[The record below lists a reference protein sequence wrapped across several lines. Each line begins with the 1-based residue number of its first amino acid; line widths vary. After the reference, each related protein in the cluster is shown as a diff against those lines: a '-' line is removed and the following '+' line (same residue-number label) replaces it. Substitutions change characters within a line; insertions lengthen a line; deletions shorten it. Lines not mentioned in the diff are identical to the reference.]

1 MKNLAGLALAEGVAV
16 VTFSISAY
24 CSETKRLAIAIASSS
39 PAVGARCAHLRAGV
53 GAVASQ
59 NITDPR
65 LGTRAL
71 DLMALGVPPHD
82 IVRVFRDTVPTIE
95 YRQLAIVNRS
105 GETACF
111 SGKHSLGTHA
121 AMEGRFAVA
130 AGNLLASPAVPQ
142 AMLAKFEHTARAD
155 LGERMV
161 EAMKAGLDAGGEA
174 GPIHS
179 AALVMVGEV
188 PWPIADLRVDWHD
201 DPIGEL
207 ARLWQSWRPQMQD
220 YVTRALDPR
229 SAPSFGVPGDV

>member
-1 MKNLAGLALAEGVAV
+1 

-24 CSETKRLAIAIASSS
+24 CPETKRLAIAIASSS
-39 PAVGARCAHLRAGV
+39 PAVGARCAHLRAGI

-65 LGTRAL
+65 LGPRAL
-71 DLMALGVPPHD
+71 DLIALGVPPGD
-82 IVRVFRDTVPTIE
+82 IMRVFCDTVPTIE
-95 YRQLAIVNRS
+95 YRQLAIVNAA

-111 SGKHSLGTHA
+111 SGKHCLGTHA
-121 AMEGRFAVA
+121 AAEGRFAVA
-130 AGNLLASPAVPQ
+130 AGNLLASTAVPR
-142 AMLAKFEHTARAD
+142 AMLAKFEHTVRAD

-161 EAMKAGLDAGGEA
+161 QAMKAGLDAGGEA

-179 AALVMVGEV
+179 ATLVMVGDV

-207 ARLWQSWRPQMQD
+207 SRLWEIWRPQMQD

-229 SAPSFGVPGDV
+229 AAPSFGVPGDV

>member
-1 MKNLAGLALAEGVAV
+1 

-24 CSETKRLAIAIASSS
+24 CPETKRLAIAIASSS
-39 PAVGARCAHLRAGV
+39 PAVGARCAHLRAGI

-65 LGTRAL
+65 LGPRAL
-71 DLMALGVPPHD
+71 DLMALGVPPRD
-82 IVRVFRDTVPTIE
+82 IVHVFRDTVPAIE
-95 YRQLAIVNRS
+95 YRQLAIVNTA
-105 GETACF
+105 GKTACF

-130 AGNLLASPAVPQ
+130 AGNLLATPEVPQ
-142 AMLAKFEHTARAD
+142 AMLRKFEDTAHAD
-155 LGERMV
+155 LGDRMV
-161 EAMKAGLDAGGEA
+161 QAIKAGLEAGGEA
-174 GPIHS
+174 GPVRS

-188 PWPIADLRVDWHD
+188 PWPITDLRVDWHD

-207 ARLWQSWRPQMQD
+207 ARLWQLWRPQMQD

>member
-1 MKNLAGLALAEGVAV
+1 

-24 CSETKRLAIAIASSS
+24 CSETKRLALAIASSS

-65 LGTRAL
+65 LGPRAL
-71 DLMALGVPPHD
+71 DLMALGVPPRD
-82 IVRVFRDTVPTIE
+82 IVHVFRETVVDID
-95 YRQLAIVNRS
+95 YRQLAIVNAA

-111 SGKHSLGTHA
+111 SGKHSLGIHA
-121 AMEGRFAVA
+121 TAEGRFAVA
-130 AGNLLASPAVPQ
+130 AGNLLASPAVLH
-142 AMLAKFEHTARAD
+142 AMLNRFEQTERKD
-155 LGERMV
+155 LGDRVV
-161 EAMKAGLDAGGEA
+161 EAMQAGLDAGGEA

-201 DPIGEL
+201 DPVGEL
-207 ARLWQSWRPQMQD
+207 ARLWAMWRPQMQD
-220 YVTRALDPR
+220 YVTRALNPR
-229 SAPSFGVPGDV
+229 SAPSFGVPGDA

>member
-1 MKNLAGLALAEGVAV
+1 

-24 CSETKRLAIAIASSS
+24 CEDTKRLAIAIASSS

-71 DLMALGVPPHD
+71 DLMALGVPPRD

-95 YRQLAIVNRS
+95 YRQLAIVDAA

-111 SGKHSLGTHA
+111 SGKQSLGTHA
-121 AMEGRFAVA
+121 AAEGRFAVA

-142 AMLAKFEHTARAD
+142 AMLTNFERTARAD
-155 LGERMV
+155 LDERMV
-161 EAMKAGLDAGGEA
+161 QAMKAGLEAGGEA
-174 GPIHS
+174 GPIRS
-179 AALVMVGEV
+179 AALVMVGDV
-188 PWPIADLRVDWHD
+188 PWPIVDLRVDWHD

-207 ARLWQSWRPQMQD
+207 ARLWEIWRPQMQD

-229 SAPSFGVPGDV
+229 AAPSFGVPGDV

>member
-1 MKNLAGLALAEGVAV
+1 

-24 CSETKRLAIAIASSS
+24 CAETKRLAIAIASSS

-65 LGTRAL
+65 LGPRAL
-71 DLMALGVPPHD
+71 DLMALGVPPRD
-82 IVRVFRDTVPTIE
+82 IVHVFRDTLPEIE
-95 YRQLAIVNRS
+95 YRQLAIVNTA
-105 GETACF
+105 GKTACF
-111 SGKHSLGTHA
+111 SGKHSLGTHG

-130 AGNLLASPAVPQ
+130 AGNLLATPEVPQ
-142 AMLAKFEHTARAD
+142 AMLRKFEHSAHAD
-155 LGERMV
+155 LGDRMV
-161 EAMKAGLDAGGEA
+161 QAMKAGLDAGGEA
-174 GPIHS
+174 GPVHS

-188 PWPIADLRVDWHD
+188 PWPITDLRVDWHD

-207 ARLWQSWRPQMQD
+207 ARLWELWRPQMQD

>member
-1 MKNLAGLALAEGVAV
+1 

-24 CSETKRLAIAIASSS
+24 CSETRRLAMAIASSS

-71 DLMALGVPPHD
+71 DLMALGVPPGE
-82 IVRVFRDTVPTIE
+82 IVRVFSDSVPDIE
-95 YRQLAIVNRS
+95 YRQLALVNAA

-111 SGKHSLGTHA
+111 SGKRSLGIHA
-121 AMEGRFAVA
+121 AVEGRLAVA

-142 AMLAKFEHTARAD
+142 AMLNRFERSAGDD
-155 LGERMV
+155 LGDRLV
-161 EAMKAGLDAGGEA
+161 QAMQAGLEAGGEA

-179 AALVMVGEV
+179 AALVIVAAV
-188 PWPIADLRVDWHD
+188 PWPIADLRVDWRD
-201 DPIGEL
+201 EPIGEL
-207 ARLWQSWRPQMQD
+207 ARLWAIWRPQMQD

-229 SAPSFGVPGDV
+229 SAPSFGVAGDV

>member
-1 MKNLAGLALAEGVAV
+1 M
-16 VTFSISAY
+16 TFSISAY
-24 CSETKRLAIAIASSS
+24 CPETKRLAIAIASSS
-39 PAVGARCAHLRAGV
+39 PAVGARCAHLRAGI

-65 LGTRAL
+65 LGPRAL
-71 DLMALGVPPHD
+71 DLMALGVPPRD
-82 IVRVFRDTVPTIE
+82 IVHVFRDTVPAIE
-95 YRQLAIVNRS
+95 YRQLAIVNTA
-105 GETACF
+105 GKTACF

-130 AGNLLASPAVPQ
+130 AGNLLATPEVPQ
-142 AMLAKFEHTARAD
+142 AMLRKFEDTAHAD
-155 LGERMV
+155 LGDRMV
-161 EAMKAGLDAGGEA
+161 QAIKAGLEAGGEA
-174 GPIHS
+174 GPVRS

-188 PWPIADLRVDWHD
+188 PWPITDLRVDWHD

-207 ARLWQSWRPQMQD
+207 ARLWQLWRPQMQD

>member
-1 MKNLAGLALAEGVAV
+1 

-24 CSETKRLAIAIASSS
+24 CAETKRLAIAIASSS

-71 DLMALGVPPHD
+71 DLLSLGVSPRE
-82 IVRVFRDTVPTIE
+82 IVRVLRDTIPHIE
-95 YRQLAIVNRS
+95 YRQLAIVNAA
-105 GETACF
+105 GETAYF

-130 AGNLLASPAVPQ
+130 AGNLLAEPAVPQ
-142 AMLAKFEHTARAD
+142 AMLTKFEHTTRAD

-161 EAMKAGLDAGGEA
+161 QAMQAGYEAGGEA

-179 AALVMVGEV
+179 AALVMVGDV
-188 PWPIADLRVDWHD
+188 PWPIADLRIDWHD

-207 ARLWQSWRPQMQD
+207 ARLWEIWQPQMQD

-229 SAPSFGVPGDV
+229 AAPSFGVPGDV